1 MVKVLCY
8 KLLNKIIDVFFNDF
22 FCNEFKGVFL
32 GNVQTDQEDYEMF
45 HNWVETMLYRT
56 DLELNIVKPY

>member
-8 KLLNKIIDVFFNDF
+8 KLLNKIIDV
-22 FCNEFKGVFL
+22 
-32 GNVQTDQEDYEMF
+32 TDQEDYEMF

-56 DLELNIVKPY
+56 DIELNIVKPY

>member
-1 MVKVLCY
+1 MCSLMIFFVK
-8 KLLNKIIDVFFNDF
+8 N
-22 FCNEFKGVFL
+22 FKGLFL

-56 DLELNIVKPY
+56 DIALNIVKPY